1 MSVRDLMTA
10 PSSLPSLFL
19 AAPQADA
26 LRPLDGVF
34 SRAEAARA
42 GAEIRAWSG
51 YTPTPLLAFPG
62 LAAALGLGRVWC
74 KYEAPRFGLGSFKAL
89 GGAYAVM
96 RALQEKVAAATGE
109 TASAADLES
118 GRFAGITRG
127 ITMVTAS
134 DGNHGL
140 SVAWGA
146 QRFGARA
153 VVYLHRAVSPGRE
166 ALIREVGGDTVRIA
180 GNYDD
185 SVADAA
191 RVAREKGW
199 ILVADTSDDLA
210 DPAPARVMAGYG
222 VLVREALD
230 AIPAAEAP
238 THVVLQGGCGGM
250 AAAVAGLIAD
260 HCDDLGAPR
269 PRFIIVEPENAACLI
284 ATAAA
289 GAPVRIAGDL
299 ETIMAGLSVGEV
311 SALAWPVLH
320 RLGALYMTIPDG
332 VARDAMEAFG
342 RGSYGDAPVVIGDA
356 GVAGLAG
363 LIHLARSAEGRA
375 LAGLDGAS
383 RVLTIATEGAVD
395 REGYR
400 RLTGLS
406 PDGIAAAP
414 ADA

>member
-1 MSVRDLMTA
+1 MSA
-10 PSSLPSLFL
+10 PSPLPSLFS
-19 AAPQADA
+19 AAPGAGADRA

-51 YTPTPLLAFPG
+51 YEPTPLLAFPG
-62 LAAALGLGRVWC
+62 LAASLGLSRVWC

-96 RALQEKVAAATGE
+96 RVLQERVAAATGLA
-109 TASAADLES
+109 ASAADLES
-118 GRFAGITRG
+118 GRFAEITG
-127 ITMVTAS
+127 GVTVITAS

-153 VVYLHRAVSPGRE
+153 VVYLHRAVSEGRE
-166 ALIREVGGDTVRIA
+166 ALIRAVGGETVRIA

-199 ILVADTSDDLA
+199 VLVADTSEDLT

-222 VLVREALD
+222 VLVREVLD
-230 AIPAAEAP
+230 AIPPAEAP
-238 THVVLQGGCGGM
+238 THVMLQGGCGGM

-260 HCDDLGAPR
+260 HCDDLGVPR
-269 PRFIIVEPENAACLI
+269 PCFVIVEPENAACLI
-284 ATAAA
+284 ATAIA
-289 GAPVRIAGDL
+289 GQPVRIEGDL
-299 ETIMAGLSVGEV
+299 DTIMAGLSVGEV
-311 SALAWPVLH
+311 SALAWPVLD
-320 RLGALYMTIPDG
+320 RLGAVYMTIPDG

-342 RGSYGDAPVVIGDA
+342 RGSYGDRPVVIGDA

-363 LIHLARSAEGRA
+363 LIHLARNADARA
-375 LAGLDGAS
+375 LAGLDADA

-395 REGYR
+395 RDGYR

-406 PDGIAAAP
+406 PDGLAAEA